1 MKTFAYLVFC
11 LFCGAASASEK
22 LEVWGLPDPSEL
34 MKASQ
39 TLCADQAKTALLAWH
54 FARSGRT
61 REEVLA
67 LVPESPKAFTLR
79 VTTAMRENVED
90 AFSYPGISQYTLY
103 SFRSEVCMRETLGA
117 VRMPRLATVRSEIE
131 QCQKSHGTEKNN
143 ELFKCIQAVVRKVE
157 PQ

>member
-61 REEVLA
+61 HEEVLA

-90 AFSYPGISQYTLY
+90 AFSYPGISAVHPSIPSVLK
-103 SFRSEVCMRETLGA
+103 FVCGR
-117 VRMPRLATVRSEIE
+117 R
-131 QCQKSHGTEKNN
+131 
-143 ELFKCIQAVVRKVE
+143 
-157 PQ
+157 